1 MNNLYFNRFT
11 LGVTQMVDIYF
22 LNKDLTELDLVVF
35 QSVLKKIFGV
45 TLLGMIFAKIQF
57 RRCKTDR

>member
-1 MNNLYFNRFT
+1 
-11 LGVTQMVDIYF
+11 MVDIYF